1 MDIAKSEAAVSMPS
15 RLRFF
20 IVRLPEAR
28 GSASYGGEHRH
39 ARGIPASPIQLAVI
53 VRPRP
58 PRDSRPEPAEAHAN
72 AGYIN
77 KPQFRRRAVRSLN
90 AKRVARFTIASPG

>member
-28 GSASYGGEHRH
+28 DPASYGGEHPH
-39 ARGIPASPIQLAVI
+39 ARGIPASDVQLAVI
-53 VRPRP
+53 VRHAIRAPNRP
-58 PRDSRPEPAEAHAN
+58 NP
-72 AGYIN
+72 
-77 KPQFRRRAVRSLN
+77 
-90 AKRVARFTIASPG
+90 T